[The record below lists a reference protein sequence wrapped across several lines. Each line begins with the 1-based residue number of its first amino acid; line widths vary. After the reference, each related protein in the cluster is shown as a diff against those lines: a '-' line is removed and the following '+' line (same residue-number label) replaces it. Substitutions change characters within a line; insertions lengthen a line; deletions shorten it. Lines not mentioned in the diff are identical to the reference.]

1 MSLTELAFLIR
12 EGKNNGKKS
21 LRIIT
26 QRLEPSVNGYP
37 PCIVFNLLEK
47 KEVENYLKKNNY
59 SFKYETYEE
68 QLPAK
73 YSCTFRGDGFITLKT
88 TALVIEL

>member
-12 EGKNNGKKS
+12 DGKNNGKKS

-26 QRLEPSVNGYP
+26 QRLEPGVNGYP
-37 PCIVFNLLEK
+37 PCVVFNLLEK
-47 KEVENYLKKNNY
+47 PEIESYLEQKKY
-59 SFKYETYEE
+59 SFRYETSDE
-68 QLPAK
+68 QIPAK
-73 YSCTFRGDGFITLKT
+73 YSCTFRGDGFITIKT

>member
-1 MSLTELAFLIR
+1 MSITELAYLIR

-47 KEVENYLKKNNY
+47 
-59 SFKYETYEE
+59 T
-68 QLPAK
+68 
-73 YSCTFRGDGFITLKT
+73 RLKT
-88 TALVIEL
+88 I

>member
-1 MSLTELAFLIR
+1 MSIGELEYLIR
-12 EGKNNGKKS
+12 EGKNNGKNS

-26 QRLEPSVNGYP
+26 QRVEPSVNGYP
-37 PCIVFNLLEK
+37 PCIVFSLPEKTMIESYLEQK
-47 KEVENYLKKNNY
+47 KY

-73 YSCTFRGDGFITLKT
+73 YSCTFRGDGFITLKI
-88 TALVIEL
+88 TALVIKL